1 MTNSFMTRSDDRM
14 HELKDLL
21 ACPMCDTLHRRPRLA
36 PGQTAHCRVC
46 SATLQKH
53 SGLDRARIV
62 PLVLAC
68 LLLFVIANVFPVVT
82 LELQG
87 ARLPLTLIGAVK
99 TLLDYEMIAV
109 AVMVVLPTLLLPG
122 LYLLVLLLVLWLD
135 RLPLPDTLF
144 NRMVRMMQQLY
155 PWSMVEV
162 FLLGV
167 LVAIIKLSSMASI
180 IPGPALWALMGTT
193 ITLTVVLTFDLRGL
207 VRRRPWIARPA
218 RAVVGEPLMAGV
230 LHHPG
235 RLPMRAAAIEETDG
249 AGGRHLADV
258 MRTRREPA
266 PRSAPAIRRGCGAG
280 VGVAVLHPHVEHPRL
295 CARELGVIACHHCNT
310 VWSGA
315 REGDHCGHCDA
326 PLRRRKRGGLSVTW
340 ALLITALILYF
351 PANFLPVM
359 TTRTLFGDLDDTILS
374 GVVYFWAEGEWAL
387 AAIIFIASFLIPL
400 FKLGALV
407 LLAALTWA
415 GSLWRLKERTHLYDI
430 VEWVGRWSMLDVFV
444 VAVTSS
450 LIQLPGTAEVLSGP
464 GIAAFGAVVVLTM
477 LATMSFDPRL
487 AWDARFVH
495 HMRRGNG

>member
-1 MTNSFMTRSDDRM
+1 M

-36 PGQTAHCRVC
+36 PGQTAHCRMC
-46 SATLQKH
+46 AATLHRH
-53 SGLDRARIV
+53 SRLDRARIT

-68 LLLFVIANVFPVVT
+68 LLLFVMANAFPVVT

-122 LYLLVLLLVLWLD
+122 LHLLVLLAVLVMD
-135 RLPLPDTLF
+135 RLPLPDLLF
-144 NRMVRMMQQLY
+144 NRMVRMMQQLH

-193 ITLTVVLTFDLRGL
+193 ITLTVVLNVDLRGL

-218 RAVVGEPLMAGV
+218 VAVVGAPLPAGV
-230 LHHPG
+230 PTRPALSP
-235 RLPMRAAAIEETDG
+235 RLAAADDAAGE
-249 AGGRHLADV
+249 GGRHLADAL
-258 MRTRREPA
+258 RTRRVLAGHPVA
-266 PRSAPAIRRGCGAG
+266 AARQRGSGAG
-280 VGVAVLHPHVEHPRL
+280 VGGRVAVLHPHVEHTWL
-295 CARELGVIACHHCNT
+295 CGRELGVIACHHCNT
-310 VWSGA
+310 VWSDA
-315 REGDHCGHCDA
+315 REGEHCGHCDA
-326 PLRRRKRGGLSVTW
+326 PLRQRKRGGLSVTW

-407 LLAALTWA
+407 LLASLTWA
-415 GSLWRLKERTHLYDI
+415 GSLWRLKERTRLYDI

-450 LIQLPGTAEVLSGP
+450 LVQVPGTAEVLSGP

-487 AWDARFVH
+487 AWDARFH
-495 HMRRGNG
+495 HDQPARR